1 MFKLIKK
8 ILIITILSFINIS
21 IYIAKIISDFL
32 KESKSNFKKYSKSFY
47 NVLKEELE
55 R

>member
-8 ILIITILSFINIS
+8 ILIITILIFINIS

-32 KESKSNFKKYSKSFY
+32 KENKNNFKKYSKSFY